1 MKKIT
6 IAIDG
11 FSACGKSTL
20 AKALSKKLGYNY
32 VDSGAMYRAV
42 TLFAIQHD
50 YIKNSLVNT
59 DAIIYNLN
67 RINIWFNYNAVRKI
81 SETFLNGKNVETQ
94 IRQLQVSNLVSQLRT
109 IKEVRKKMV
118 GIQQEMG
125 KDKSVVMDG
134 RDIGTT
140 VFPNAELKLFMT
152 ADVEI
157 RTQRRL
163 DELRAKGEKVTLEEI
178 KKNLVERDHIDA
190 HRKESPL
197 SRAKDAILFDNSD
210 LNEKQQLDYILKLI
224 KDFGV
229 LVEDD

>member
-11 FSACGKSTL
+11 YSSCGKSTL
-20 AKALSKKLGYNY
+20 AKALSRKLGYNY

-42 TLFAIQHD
+42 TLFSIQHE
-50 YIKNSLVNT
+50 YIKNSMVNT
-59 DAIIYNLN
+59 DAIIHNLN
-67 RINIWFNYNAVRKI
+67 RINIWFNYNSVKKI
-81 SETFLNGKNVETQ
+81 SETFLNGQNVEKQ
-94 IRQLQVSNLVSQLRT
+94 IRQLEVSNLVSPVST

-118 GIQQEMG
+118 AIQQEMG
-125 KDKSVVMDG
+125 KDKGVVMDG

-157 RTQRRL
+157 RTQRRY
-163 DELRAKGEKVTLEEI
+163 DELRAKGEKITLAEI
-178 KKNLVERDHIDA
+178 KKNLEDRDHIDA

-197 SRAKDAILFDNSD
+197 SRAKDAVLFDNSD
-210 LNEKQQLDYILKLI
+210 IDEKQQLDYVLKLI

-229 LVEDD
+229 LVDGD